1 MKTYTITINLRVQ
14 AKNINDAILVS
25 ECYVNEL
32 NQQNDC
38 NAKLCS
44 MYQHGTGFEPPTK
57 CFYGEVEY
65 NEIKYNNYLNKK

>member
-25 ECYVNEL
+25 ECYVNEI

-38 NAKLCS
+38 NAKLLS
-44 MYQHGTGFEPPTK
+44 MYQHGAGFEPPTK
-57 CFYGEVEY
+57 FFDGEEEY
-65 NEIKYNNYLNKK
+65 NEIKYNNYLKSK